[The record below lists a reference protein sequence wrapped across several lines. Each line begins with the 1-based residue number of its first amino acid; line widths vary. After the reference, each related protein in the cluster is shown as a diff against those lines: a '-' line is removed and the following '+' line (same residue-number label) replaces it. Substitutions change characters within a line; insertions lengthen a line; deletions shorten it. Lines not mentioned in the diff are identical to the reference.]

1 MKKRIL
7 ILYATYGNGHKSVAE
22 YIKKYLSENGE
33 YECLTIDLISY
44 SLPILGKF
52 TKKSNDFLMTSIPWI
67 WSILYYAF
75 DNKISAYISGNIS
88 PKIFKNKVLMEQIE
102 KFNPD
107 ITIATH
113 FYGTDIISYYNKKRI
128 TDSKII
134 TVVTDYKAHDFWL
147 NSNKKIDKIIVSSL
161 EERIHL
167 LKKGYKNKQ
176 IHTIGIPIAPEIII
190 PEKHQ
195 ELIKKF
201 KIDNN
206 KKTVLFF
213 AGGGNG
219 ALLNLIYFKELMK
232 HKYDCNILFIAGKNK
247 KAENMA
253 YNYMKKYN
261 TKNVRIYGFVT
272 NINEF
277 YQVSDFVVTKP
288 GGVQVTE
295 CLYFKKPMLLIKSN
309 GGQEIENRR
318 YLVKKGYAK
327 NAKEIYTFNK
337 YFKELL
343 YNDKLRRKMIKN
355 ISQIEQIKSM
365 EKLYK
370 IVEKL

>member
-22 YIKKYLSENGE
+22 YIKNYFERKGE
-33 YECLTIDLISY
+33 YECLTLDLISY
-44 SLPILGKF
+44 SLPIIGKF
-52 TKKSNDFLMTSIPWI
+52 TKKSNDLLMTKTPFI

-88 PKIFKNKVLMEQIE
+88 HKMFKNKMLMERIE
-102 KFNPD
+102 NFKPD

-113 FYGTDIISYYNKKRI
+113 FYGTDIICKYNKKGI

-167 LKKGYKNKQ
+167 LKKGFKNKQ
-176 IHTIGIPIAPEIII
+176 IHTTGIPISPEIIV
-190 PEKHQ
+190 PEKKQ
-195 ELIKKF
+195 ELLKKF
-201 KIDNN
+201 KIDND

-213 AGGGNG
+213 SGGGNG

-253 YNYMKKYN
+253 YDYVKKYN
-261 TKNVRIYGFVT
+261 TKNVHIYGFVT
-272 NINEF
+272 NVNEF

-343 YNDKLRRKMIKN
+343 YNDKLRNKMINN
-355 ISQIEQIKSM
+355 IRKIEQSKSM